1 VTAGVSSA
9 ATSGPATVAEPPAV
23 SGPETDSFDQAFAT
37 FGAELERL
45 LPEGTV
51 VVDAHTHLGLDEDG
65 RSLDLAGLLEE
76 LDQISPTARACVF
89 PLHDPARHPAY
100 TKPNDRVLAWAAESG
115 GRLIPFCR
123 LDPTEGPVA
132 EAKRCIAHGAR
143 GIKLHPRAQSFGF
156 GNAAADS
163 IFAVASD
170 AGVPILI
177 HAGRGMP
184 TMEPLADL
192 ALRYP
197 EVPLILAHAAIAD
210 QGLLTSR
217 LAGHPAILYDTSV
230 FAALDVVELFAR
242 VPAERIVF
250 GSDPPYGRSRGGL
263 FLALRAAAYAGLG
276 DHERALVSGGT
287 MAGLI
292 ADGRLPE
299 PQPPRLARAR
309 PANGSLQRVTN
320 YLMMG
325 FGGVMG
331 VTPPAIER
339 ALPGIALARTVCR
352 DPDPGAAGPALERI
366 DAALEAAE
374 ALIAAGEEQALSAV
388 GLVHAALVVAATET
402 VE

>member
-1 VTAGVSSA
+1 
-9 ATSGPATVAEPPAV
+9 
-23 SGPETDSFDQAFAT
+23 
-37 FGAELERL
+37 
-45 LPEGTV
+45 
-51 VVDAHTHLGLDEDG
+51 
-65 RSLDLAGLLEE
+65 
-76 LDQISPTARACVF
+76 VF
-89 PLHDPARHPAY
+89 PLHDPERHPAY
-100 TKPNDRVLAWAAESG
+100 RKPNDRVLAWAAESG

-123 LDPTEGPVA
+123 LDPTEDPVA
-132 EAKRCIAHGAR
+132 EAERCIALGAR
-143 GIKLHPRAQSFGF
+143 GIKLHPRAQAFGF

-163 IFAVASD
+163 IFAVAND

-276 DHERALVSGGT
+276 DHERALVAGGT
-287 MAGLI
+287 IAGLI
-292 ADGRLPE
+292 AGGGLPE

-309 PANGSLQRVTN
+309 PTNGSLQRVTN

-366 DAALEAAE
+366 DAALAAAE
-374 ALIAAGEEQALSAV
+374 ALIAAGEEQALTAFS
-388 GLVHAALVVAATET
+388 LVHASLVVAATET